1 MKKVYGTD
9 DGESPCFFLLEK
21 DMEKSDKNKLK
32 DYKRTKGKVWVRT
45 PVTFDKRTTGSGV
58 TFQGKYVPK
67 K

>member
-21 DMEKSDKNKLK
+21 DMEKSDKNKAK
-32 DYKRTKGKVWVRT
+32 DRARTAGKAWKQI
-45 PVTFDKRTTGSGV
+45 PATFKNRTTASGV

-67 K
+67 Q